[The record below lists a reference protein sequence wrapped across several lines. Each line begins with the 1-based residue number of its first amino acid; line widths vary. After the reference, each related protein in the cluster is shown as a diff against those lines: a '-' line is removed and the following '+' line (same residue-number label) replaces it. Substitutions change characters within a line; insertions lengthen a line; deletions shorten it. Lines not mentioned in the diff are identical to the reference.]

1 MVKKAI
7 SGKGRRGAPPL
18 PRQRGALRVVQ
29 VTLLALAG
37 FLGKLAFDSYSEVSG
52 YFGEVVVLGAVAV
65 MLVAGALWMGV
76 NVVRGPQ
83 PPELD

>member
-29 VTLLALAG
+29 LTLLALAG
-37 FLGKLAFDSYSEVSG
+37 FVGKLTLDSYSGGAG
-52 YFGEVVVLGAVAV
+52 YRFEAVVLGSSAVLFA
-65 MLVAGALWMGV
+65 AGALWMGIKT
-76 NVVRGPQ
+76 VRGPQ
-83 PPELD
+83 PPELG

>member
-37 FLGKLAFDSYSEVSG
+37 LLGKLAFDSYSEAAG
-52 YFGEVVVLGAVAV
+52 YLGEVVVLGSVAA

-76 NVVRGPQ
+76 KVVRGPQ

>member
-37 FLGKLAFDSYSEVSG
+37 FGSKLAIDSYSEAAG
-52 YFGEVVVLGAVAV
+52 PLGEVVALGSIAAACA
-65 MLVAGALWMGV
+65 AGALWMGLR
-76 NVVRGPQ
+76 VVRGPQ

>member
-37 FLGKLAFDSYSEVSG
+37 FLGKLALDSYAESAG
-52 YFGEVVVLGAVAV
+52 HLGEVVVLGAMAA
-65 MLVAGALWMGV
+65 LFAWGALWMGIR
-76 NVVRGPQ
+76 VVRGPQ
-83 PPELD
+83 PPQLD

>member
-37 FLGKLAFDSYSEVSG
+37 FLGKLAFDSYWEAGSAL
-52 YFGEVVVLGAVAV
+52 GEVIVLGSVAA
-65 MLVAGALWMGV
+65 MLVAGALWMGIR
-76 NVVRGPQ
+76 VVRGPQ